1 MTTDDRDYYSPEDFG
16 DTYYENEHYGPG
28 TPDADSDPYNTEND
42 CSECDRPITA
52 SDDLCAD
59 CERKLEEA
67 NAHPDAYAP
76 VFDEIAVGYEPTVDD
91 IAFAVVPAC
100 SRYEAIIKA
109 THAFHDRET
118 IPDLPTG
125 FDGRTFLLI
134 HEAPESDIRPFTVGW
149 GALPD
154 AVPVASEDGLRLLNK
169 ARRRT
174 DWLDDSLDDR
184 PAAPWFYL
192 YDEAGAPVTTA
203 SDFVDLLDGYHVPD
217 SPEEYTPPEYG
228 SAKPELWI
236 VPGFAYTITPIVAS

>member
-1 MTTDDRDYYSPEDFG
+1 MSTESDSNSNAPANSGVVSGDAKVKSLLKQAAETDQLTDRTTG
-16 DTYYENEHYGPG
+16 VGPG
-28 TPDADSDPYNTEND
+28 RGITPPYNPSSLASLLELNGVHAAAVAKKARREVGFGFEIENI
-42 CSECDRPITA
+42 E
-52 SDDLCAD
+52 
-59 CERKLEEA
+59 
-67 NAHPDAYAP
+67 
-76 VFDEIAVGYEPTVDD
+76 TVDEED
-91 IAFAVVPAC
+91 ASEEERQRAEEFWLGPTT
-100 SRYEAIIKA
+100 KWK
-109 THAFHDRET
+109 
-118 IPDLPTG
+118 LGPTG
-125 FDGRTFLLI
+125 TPFAT
-134 HEAPESDIRPFTVGW
+134 PEEVVEKARQDWHAVGW

-228 SAKPELWI
+228 SAEPERWI
-236 VPGFAYTITPIVAS
+236 VPGLAYTITPIVAS

>member
-59 CERKLEEA
+59 CERELEEA

-118 IPDLPTG
+118 IPDLPTDSTAG
-125 FDGRTFLLI
+125 RSSSSTKPQSLTSDRSPSDG
-134 HEAPESDIRPFTVGW
+134 
-149 GALPD
+149 
-154 AVPVASEDGLRLLNK
+154 
-169 ARRRT
+169 ARYPMPC
-174 DWLDDSLDDR
+174 LS
-184 PAAPWFYL
+184 PAK
-192 YDEAGAPVTTA
+192 TA
-203 SDFVDLLDGYHVPD
+203 
-217 SPEEYTPPEYG
+217 
-228 SAKPELWI
+228 
-236 VPGFAYTITPIVAS
+236 FAC